1 MKILSCLKMRRHM
14 HTFLRLSSILTDYP
28 SVHRIMDIYTAVRKC
43 FHVISHLVILS
54 RTDQC
59 TPRMYMNIY
68 RGEYTPGQEPSREG
82 FRPLYLKWEDS
93 SAGPTGQTDKYSKV
107 DANYTQ

>member
-1 MKILSCLKMRRHM
+1 MKILSCLKM
-14 HTFLRLSSILTDYP
+14 HTFMMLSSILTDYP

-54 RTDQC
+54 RIDQC

-68 RGEYTPGQEPSREG
+68 RGEYTPARNPPKRV
-82 FRPLYLKWEDS
+82 FVHYI
-93 SAGPTGQTDKYSKV
+93 
-107 DANYTQ
+107 